1 MADIKNSR
9 ILIIATN
16 GFEQKELE
24 VPRDKLR
31 EAGAKVDVA
40 SPDGKA
46 IMGWDEKDWGSEA
59 EVDLKIADARSGDYH
74 VLVIPGGVL
83 NPDKLNHL
91 WWSPIMPVYFFVSS
105 IAAGIALVVL
115 VELWIAKAWD
125 RPVRVAHAFHGRLQ
139 TLPDTPRGEGGFAV
153 TLRRPS

>member
-59 EVDLKIADARSGDYH
+59 EVDLKIADARAGDYH
-74 VLVIPGGVL
+74 VLVIPGVVL
-83 NPDKLNHL
+83 TSSRKNLPAWSRIRSARPHPAQPAASNARRASVRISASAASSNPGQ
-91 WWSPIMPVYFFVSS
+91 IYFVSS
-105 IAAGIALVVL
+105 ATYLAL
-115 VELWIAKAWD
+115 
-125 RPVRVAHAFHGRLQ
+125 
-139 TLPDTPRGEGGFAV
+139 
-153 TLRRPS
+153 